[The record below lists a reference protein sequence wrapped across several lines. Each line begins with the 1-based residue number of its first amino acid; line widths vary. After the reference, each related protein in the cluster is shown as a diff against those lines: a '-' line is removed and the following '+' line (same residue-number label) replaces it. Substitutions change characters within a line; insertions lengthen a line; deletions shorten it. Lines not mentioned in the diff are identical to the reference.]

1 MVLSAQQEEI
11 IEISKN
17 LNDNEILK
25 INAFAGTGKTTT
37 LIQITN
43 AIYDKNFLYLAFNN
57 DIVKEATKRFK
68 KNVFTTTINSLA
80 YREIV
85 SKGGF
90 KYSKESFT
98 PLFISEKLSIDFSD
112 AYDTLRIYNLFC
124 NSDYKSIDNLKDKYI
139 PKRLE
144 SFEYA
149 IKLYESILEKK
160 IDCDHAFYLKEYE
173 LKEFAKQL
181 KYDYILLDEAQDTN
195 PVTLSIF
202 NQLSGKK
209 ILVGDTHQTIYQ
221 FRDSVNA
228 MEIVNSNYTCYLSI
242 TYRCNK
248 EIVSFANNVLK
259 RYKKEK
265 VDLISGITN
274 QDTFINETAYIT
286 RTNAEI
292 INLIQKLD
300 DFNCLKK
307 IDDIFGLSISV
318 YLFIENK
325 EIKKEKFKY
334 LQKFKDIKSLET
346 NADEVND
353 IELSGA
359 IRNAKM
365 YKGYL
370 FVLQN
375 KAKKNHRVNSKN
387 ILVTAHGSKGLEY
400 DKVVVCKDFKEPIK
414 YEKIL
419 EFICE
424 SNLLY
429 VVITRAKKKIVFES
443 KVILD
448 AIS

>member
-1 MVLSAQQEEI
+1 
-11 IEISKN
+11 
-17 LNDNEILK
+17 
-25 INAFAGTGKTTT
+25 
-37 LIQITN
+37 
-43 AIYDKNFLYLAFNN
+43 
-57 DIVKEATKRFK
+57 
-68 KNVFTTTINSLA
+68 
-80 YREIV
+80 
-85 SKGGF
+85 
-90 KYSKESFT
+90 
-98 PLFISEKLSIDFSD
+98 
-112 AYDTLRIYNLFC
+112 
-124 NSDYKSIDNLKDKYI
+124 
-139 PKRLE
+139 
-144 SFEYA
+144 
-149 IKLYESILEKK
+149 
-160 IDCDHAFYLKEYE
+160 
-173 LKEFAKQL
+173 
-181 KYDYILLDEAQDTN
+181 
-195 PVTLSIF
+195 
-202 NQLSGKK
+202 
-209 ILVGDTHQTIYQ
+209 
-221 FRDSVNA
+221 

-286 RTNAEI
+286 RTNSEI

-346 NADEVND
+346 YADEVND